1 MWTFSRARKKGPAT
15 LLSELYSRYMVI
27 IILLIVLLGLAQF
40 QSIHEGLYT
49 TGANSLNF
57 AINDALSEP
66 FVVQQVKEG
75 QFISLA
81 PRLINLLAIRGI
93 NVRILGPN
101 RQVLGE
107 RSFECHSL
115 LSLQN
120 FNFHL

>member
-81 PRLINLLAIRGI
+81 PRLINLLAIRG
-93 NVRILGPN
+93 L
-101 RQVLGE
+101 
-107 RSFECHSL
+107 
-115 LSLQN
+115 
-120 FNFHL
+120 